1 MLVNWREPSSL
12 IIHCVSIGSSNLDHL
27 FSVARVKELLCLKI
41 WGKPLPR
48 NYYFMLY
55 LEKIVGKILIILLIG
70 LITSQCFWEWACTP
84 VPKRRLVASVVYMGY
99 HIIACLNQVESIIN
113 YFSWRRFQ
121 RCFLMWHAIGLEHVK
136 RKNLN
141 LQRKEL

>member
-1 MLVNWREPSSL
+1 MCQLAV
-12 IIHCVSIGSSNLDHL
+12 SNLDHL

-55 LEKIVGKILIILLIG
+55 LEKIVGKNLNYLTKRLDYQPMFLG
-70 LITSQCFWEWACTP
+70 MSLHACT
-84 VPKRRLVASVVYMGY
+84 KKTAGCIGYLYGY